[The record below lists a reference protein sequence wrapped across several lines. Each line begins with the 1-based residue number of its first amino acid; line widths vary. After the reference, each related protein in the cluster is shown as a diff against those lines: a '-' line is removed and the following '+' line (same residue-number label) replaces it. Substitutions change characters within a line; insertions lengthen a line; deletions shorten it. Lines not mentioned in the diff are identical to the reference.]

1 MNKKITKISISF
13 FLILSLMIG
22 VSTSTFAKNNKDT
35 AKKSISYLDKKFN
48 LKKIEK
54 IPEGLIPLKFD
65 TVEEA
70 EKYLD
75 SFHSNLQQL
84 KNNEVINLA
93 EISPMT
99 IDSQT
104 ASNWAGA
111 LLWVNTVAQ
120 YTYNWNSSQ
129 SRNLFTSVNSVSSM
143 GVVYGPGLAWT
154 PDSAQ
159 HYGNISS
166 DGTRLFVH
174 SGGLAE
180 IYIFVQGI
188 GRVLSE
194 YETFDNTFG
203 L

>member
-1 MNKKITKISISF
+1 MNKKITKIFISF
-13 FLILSLMIG
+13 LLVFSLMIS
-22 VSTSTFAKNNKDT
+22 VSISAFAEDKKDT
-35 AKKSISYLDKKFN
+35 AKKTISYLDKKFN
-48 LKKIEK
+48 LKKIDK
-54 IPEGLIPLKFD
+54 MPEGLIPLRFD

-75 SFHSNLQQL
+75 SFHSNIEQL
-84 KNNEVINLA
+84 KINNVINTA

-99 IDSQT
+99 IGSQT

-111 LLWVNTVAQ
+111 LLWVNTTAQ
-120 YTYNWNSSQ
+120 YTYSWNSSQ
-129 SRNLFTSVNSVSSM
+129 SRNLFTAVNAVTSM
-143 GVVYGPGLAWT
+143 GVAYGPGLAWT
-154 PDSAQ
+154 PDSSQ

-180 IYIFVQGI
+180 IFVFVQGI